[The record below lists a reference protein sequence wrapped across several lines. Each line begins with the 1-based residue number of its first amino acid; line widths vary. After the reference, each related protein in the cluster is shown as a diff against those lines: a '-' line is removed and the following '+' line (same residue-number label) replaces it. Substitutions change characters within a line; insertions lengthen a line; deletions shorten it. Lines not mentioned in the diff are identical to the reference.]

1 MGYLWQDLQYGFRVL
16 RKSPGFSLIAVLAL
30 ALGIGANSA
39 IFSFVNGILLRP
51 LPFEDPD
58 RLLII
63 RERSRVLEGMSVAYP
78 NFLDWRDQNQS
89 FEQIA
94 AVRNAGY
101 NLTYESN
108 AERVQA
114 AQVSAGLWPALGA
127 RPALGRAFSGDEDRV
142 GGNRVVVLSHALW
155 QRLFAG
161 DPAVL
166 DRNLTLN
173 GQPFTIIGVMPPS
186 FQFPNRAEL
195 WVPIGIFSERMMER
209 GNHPGIFSIAKLK
222 PGVSVEQAQMDMD
235 AVAVRL
241 EEQYPQTNTGNR
253 VSITPMF
260 QQIVG
265 PVQSYLWFLL
275 GAVGFVLLIAC
286 ANVANLLL
294 ARAATRQKEIALRT
308 ALGAPR
314 GRIVRQLLTESAL
327 LALLGGALGLALAY
341 GGMRA
346 LVAISP
352 ATTPR
357 LSEVGID
364 PWVVAFNFAV
374 ALATGIIFGL
384 VPALQASRTDLSET
398 LKEGG
403 RTSAGSARHR
413 LRSLLV
419 IAEMAIALVLLIGAG
434 LIIRSFMR
442 VLEVKPGFDPSGVLA
457 AQVSPPDVSY
467 PKPEDRAIFYRRV
480 LEQLSSAPGVE
491 AAAAVTPL
499 PMSGDGWQT
508 SYTVEGEPPPA
519 AGEAPLTDFAMIS
532 PDYFRAL
539 GIQLIEGRFF
549 DSRDIKGA
557 AEVAI
562 VDESFARR
570 HFPDQSAIG
579 KRVKNGG
586 PNSTQPFR
594 EIVGVVGHVKNY
606 GLAEESRV
614 EMYVP
619 FEQNT
624 TTYANIVVRTS
635 NDMAVAAAAIQSAV
649 RSVDREIPVHSVRT
663 MEQLLS
669 DSVAGR
675 RLFMTLLSFFAAV
688 ALLLAAV
695 GIYGV
700 MSYSVTQRRHEIG
713 IRMALGAT
721 SADVLKLVIRQ
732 GMKLAVAG
740 VVLGLAGT
748 FALTK
753 LLASAVSGLL
763 YEVGASDPVTFG
775 AISLILSAV
784 AFAACYVPAR
794 KATRTDPIIAL
805 RYE

>member
-1 MGYLWQDLQYGFRVL
+1 MGNLWQDLQYGFRLL
-16 RKSPGFSLIAVLAL
+16 RKSPGFSLIAALAL

-58 RLLII
+58 RLLVI
-63 RERSRVLEGMSVAYP
+63 RERSKVLEGMSVAYP

-127 RPALGRAFSGDEDRV
+127 RPALGRAFSEDEDRV
-142 GGNRVVVLSHALW
+142 GGNRVVMLSHALW
-155 QRLFAG
+155 HRLFAG

-195 WVPIGIFSERMMER
+195 WVPIGIFSDRMMER
-209 GNHPGIFSIAKLK
+209 GNHPGIFAIARLK
-222 PGVSVEQAQMDMD
+222 PNVSLEQAQTDMD

-260 QQIVG
+260 QQVVG

-314 GRIVRQLLTESAL
+314 GRIIRQLLTESAL
-327 LALLGGALGLALAY
+327 LAGALGLALAY
-341 GGMRA
+341 AGMRG

-352 ATTPR
+352 ANTPR
-357 LSEVGID
+357 LNEVGID
-364 PWVVAFNFAV
+364 PWVVGFNFAV

-403 RTSAGSARHR
+403 RTSGGSSRHR

-434 LIIRSFMR
+434 LIIRSFMH
-442 VLEVKPGFDPSGVLA
+442 VLEVKPGFDPAGVLA

-519 AGEAPLTDFAMIS
+519 AGEAPLTDFAMVS
-532 PDYFRAL
+532 PDYFRAM
-539 GIQLIEGRFF
+539 GIPLIEGRFF

-579 KRVKNGG
+579 KRVRNGG

-606 GLAEESRV
+606 GLAEQSRV

-619 FEQNT
+619 FEQNAT
-624 TTYANIVVRTS
+624 SYANIVVRTP
-635 NDMAVAAAAIQSAV
+635 NDMAVATAAIQSAV
-649 RSVDREIPVHSVRT
+649 RSADREIPVHSVRT

-688 ALLLAAV
+688 ALALAAV

-700 MSYSVTQRRHEIG
+700 MSYSVTQRTHEIG

-732 GMKLAVAG
+732 GMKLTVTGVA
-740 VVLGLAGT
+740 LGLAGT
-748 FALTK
+748 YALTK

-784 AFAACYVPAR
+784 ALAACYIPAR
-794 KATRTDPIIAL
+794 KATRTDPMIAL

>member
-1 MGYLWQDLQYGFRVL
+1 MGSLWQDVQYGFRVL

-51 LPFEDPD
+51 LPFADPD
-58 RLLII
+58 RLVVI
-63 RERSRVLEGMSVAYP
+63 RERSRVLEAMSVSYP
-78 NFLDWRDQNQS
+78 NFLDWREQNQS
-89 FEQIA
+89 FEHIA
-94 AVRNAGY
+94 AARNAGY

-108 AERVQA
+108 AERVQG
-114 AQVSAGLWPALGA
+114 AQVSADFFPALGA
-127 RPALGRAFSGDEDRV
+127 QPALGRAFSADEDRV
-142 GGNRVVVLSHALW
+142 GGDRVVMLSHALW

-161 DPAVL
+161 DTGVI
-166 DRNLTLN
+166 DRTLTLN
-173 GQPFTIIGVMPPS
+173 GQSFTVIGVMPDS
-186 FQFPNRAEL
+186 FQFLGRAEL

-209 GNHPGIFSIAKLK
+209 GNHPGIYSVAKLK
-222 PGVSVEQAQMDMD
+222 PGVSLEQAATDMD

-241 EEQYPQTNTGNR
+241 EEQYPQSNTGNR

-260 QQIVG
+260 EQIVG

-327 LALLGGALGLALAY
+327 LSLAGGAAGLAIAY
-341 GGMRA
+341 AGMRA

-352 ATTPR
+352 ANTPR

-364 PWVVAFNFAV
+364 PRVVGFNFAV
-374 ALATGIIFGL
+374 ALATGILFGL
-384 VPALQASRTDLSET
+384 VPALQASRTDLNET

-403 RTSAGSARHR
+403 RSSAGSGRHR

-419 IAEMAIALVLLIGAG
+419 VAETAIALVLLIGAG
-434 LIIRSFMR
+434 LIIRSFIQ
-442 VLEVKPGFDPSGVLA
+442 VLDVKPGFDPNGVVA

-467 PKPEDRAIFYRRV
+467 PQPGDRPAFYRRV
-480 LEQLSSAPGVE
+480 LEQLSSTPGVE

-519 AGEAPLTDFAMIS
+519 AGEAPLTDYAMIS
-532 PDYFRAL
+532 ADYFRVL
-539 GIQLIEGRFF
+539 GIPLIEGRFF
-549 DSRDIKGA
+549 DSRDVKGSS
-557 AEVAI
+557 EVAI
-562 VDESFARR
+562 IDETFARR
-570 HFPDQSAIG
+570 HFPDQSPIG
-579 KRVKNGG
+579 KRVRTGG
-586 PNSTQPFR
+586 TGSQAPYR
-594 EIVGVVGHVKNY
+594 EIIGVVGHVKNY
-606 GLAEESRV
+606 GLAEQSRV
-614 EMYVP
+614 EMYVH
-619 FEQNT
+619 FEQNPASYT
-624 TTYANIVVRTS
+624 NIVVRTP
-635 NDMAVAAAAIQSAV
+635 NDTAAATAAVQSAV
-649 RSVDREIPVHSVRT
+649 KSVDKDIPVYSVRT
-663 MEQLLS
+663 MGQLLS

-675 RLFMTLLSFFAAV
+675 RQFMTLLSVFAAV

-713 IRMALGAT
+713 IRMALGAG
-721 SADVLKLVIRQ
+721 SSDVLRLVIWN
-732 GMKLAVAG
+732 GMRLTTAG
-740 VVLGLAGT
+740 IAIGLAGT
-748 FALTK
+748 YALTR
-753 LLASAVSGLL
+753 LLATAVSGLL
-763 YEVGASDPVTFG
+763 YEVDASDPLTFG
-775 AISLILSAV
+775 AIALVLTAV
-784 AFAACYVPAR
+784 AFAACYIPAR
-794 KATRTDPIIAL
+794 KATRTDPMIAL